1 MKHLSVILAL
11 LLCLAPGCGDAPIDR
26 DAIKGAGSGD
36 GNTSESLSTEQQLQ
50 RLQETRSAHFKRLA
64 ELRTQLDQ
72 LKARAGEDA
81 VKKGGAKDSASS
93 GLLESATANQVE
105 QERLRRI
112 RAVESEIEY
121 LELQIEK
128 LDREEK
134 LLKG

>member
-1 MKHLSVILAL
+1 MKALPLIIAL
-11 LLCLAPGCGDAPIDR
+11 LLAVVTGCDDAPIDR
-26 DAIKGAGSGD
+26 DAIKGAAGGD

-64 ELRTQLDQ
+64 ELRTQLNQ
-72 LKARAGEDA
+72 LEARAGEDA

-112 RAVESEIEY
+112 RAVKSEIEY